1 MMFSKINNYYQQQK
15 EYMKKIINIKKIH
28 RFKLM
33 KDEYNNNYIIEIY
46 YKDKLKLRAKYNVIG
61 MYNIINS
68 VWYWSWNISNIDKQL
83 ITNSLKIKEFSE
95 ELNNNYSK
103 YNKTEIDELY
113 YLTSNGN
120 FYIDGDNIKKLIK
133 IALFINKG
141 IWYIPIS
148 INKNNEM
155 DINEE
160 INLDNI
166 LKIEYLIITEII
178 NI

>member
-83 ITNSLKIKEFSE
+83 INNSLKIKEFSE

>member
-1 MMFSKINNYYQQQK
+1 MFSKINNYYQQQK

-83 ITNSLKIKEFSE
+83 INNSLKIKEFSE

>member
-1 MMFSKINNYYQQQK
+1 MFSKINNYYQQQK